1 MMLWIGVSGFVWRT
15 CNVDPAGM
23 RARTIDSSRSGDNR
37 LFGLATTTIRC
48 GSLNR
53 TRGWFSSVGD

>member
-1 MMLWIGVSGFVWRT
+1 
-15 CNVDPAGM
+15 M
-23 RARTIDSSRSGDNR
+23 RARTIDSSRSGDKR